1 MGVGAVLI
9 TTGYFLSAENN
20 YNSFD
25 FEEIAGNLA
34 ITGLLCMTG
43 GIRLLIISSKN
54 KRKAI
59 NLSLKKETGLQLKKN
74 SFSCHAIPALNL
86 KIKL

>member
-1 MGVGAVLI
+1 MGVGAVLV
-9 TTGYFLSAENN
+9 TTAHLISAEISD
-20 YNSFD
+20 YA
-25 FEEIAGNLA
+25 FEEIAGDIA

-43 GIRLLIISSKN
+43 GIHLLIISSKN

-74 SFSCHAIPALNL
+74 RFSYAAIPALIL
-86 KIKL
+86 KISL